1 MRLRGPAGTHRS
13 SRVNR
18 LIAVLVTIA
27 LVLGSFPCKSVVSLA
42 QESDSQAAQTQAQ
55 ASQAIDEGAAKED
68 DAQSGAVESDEAQ
81 TAPATQATQTAT
93 PTQNQTQT
101 GQSTSQEDP
110 EGSVG
115 QEDPEGSVG
124 QAQAGQAQAGQA
136 QPAITDKP
144 AITQITYENDDLVVT
159 ATETAAGVLPEGASL
174 VVRELTPSSDGVQEG
189 LKGSRKKAQDAQ
201 ADIDAY
207 VDAVSRVADQAQ
219 AAGKTVVS
227 ARAYDIQL
235 LDAQGNEIEPQGQVK
250 VSLTYKKKAELE
262 SAKPDSSN
270 VEVAH
275 VQDNGQVESVAAQID
290 SDAAGRIESADFHA
304 DSFSVY
310 VIFDTNQT
318 STTEPTNMGTYGWI
332 RFGGDVQKAD
342 SLPATPGF
350 DNAGW
355 MRYLKINI
363 YTLNR
368 GADPSNFNSYTYQ
381 KSFEHLATWSDSFT
395 VESSQLGGTVKMT
408 GFRKAGESAWQQYS
422 GLETSYAAN
431 QYYQAWSPLGFSGNE
446 NELNIYLDTSG
457 GGPAPQPSAGTRYIV
472 RYYHA
477 DGSYDQE
484 DGTLT
489 QGQSFSFAQG
499 NKDASGETYSGVSVT
514 AGTKAASVNAGA
526 GEGTISYDAGTRL
539 VKVNVYYKT
548 QVERKS
554 GGTVPEEYRYGKPQ
568 YDAEVQSG
576 TKVYDTSRDGLHT
589 DKTAAVHGNDGR
601 TFDLT
606 LESWNIDTNMANVG
620 MVFDASGSMVWTS
633 NTPEAITKTP
643 DEWRSLIGWYTPY
656 KVLSDDQVNAI
667 LDTAGTDNSKLNY
680 NDYKYYLYDVTSGI
694 NEYVPMGYSDGTV
707 YNGHIVMDGQQ
718 IAIAS
723 RVNTYNARGW
733 YYINSS
739 GYTQYTTQNLWT
751 AKEYEGIT
759 VPANTWSYTYSD
771 GWNQVDGSTVD
782 GNTGGHAN
790 FFYIDG
796 EGNLKVCYQHS
807 KTYEVSKVYQKADG
821 ASTKSEVL
829 QDSVAKF
836 ASTLNSLSPESQ
848 VSMVRFSRQDF
859 SSAELAL
866 LNWTNDTTK
875 MTAAMNQLYG
885 NTTTMGGAA
894 TANVDGMT
902 VYNYGITGSTHTYK
916 GIEAFRDDMTY
927 GTEWHQDSDGQWRQY
942 APKTTNSAASKYLII
957 FTDGKDNSK
966 KEQQSKDYATALK
979 NNGYTIITV
988 LMRSSGMPQSDVDGA
1003 TTFLRDNLASDNPKG
1018 GKYFYSV
1025 DSTNGA
1031 ELAQRFEEIARD
1043 IAKPL
1048 QGYTVTDYIDPRFDL
1063 LDPSGKVLT
1072 TLNEDGTFTEHP
1084 VKLSD
1089 GKTATLKYDSN
1100 KKMFYLE
1107 WTNQEIPTTTKGV
1120 TGADKVSVWSSTITV
1135 RAKDDFLGG
1144 NNILTNGNEAG
1155 QNRVY
1160 DPSNGNNPQ
1169 KDFPKTTANPKVL
1182 GLSLGNYEDTIF
1194 KGEDIDPGN
1203 LYDKIAATANN
1214 TANPGGKWY
1223 LDYLKRI
1230 GVKDNKDYVAQ
1241 LKSGETVKV
1250 DYYYLPEPGDATSY
1264 AGGSSHQNDK
1274 VGTLTYKWVA
1284 DNTGGNTNSPYQ
1296 TYTTT
1301 TINDVRYHLEVTYQP
1316 DAVNYGTNDQYTD
1329 NGTPRTLTLTGQS
1342 GTDKLIRDPVGT
1354 EQTTKVVS
1362 SKKEGIAVIHAVDGR
1377 IKVEKKVNKDKLL
1390 DFLSRLG
1397 SNDEVTFSLTLQR
1410 SYKDQT
1416 DTSNSRTIQ
1425 VKLAK
1430 ESTDAD
1436 TITYDKVKAKTPDA
1450 NGDVTIAS
1458 QWQTGLPIG
1467 DYTLAETIQGT
1478 GFGTP
1483 TYRAVAT
1490 NAITDDPSTTDYVEK
1505 SEFAAA
1511 FTQGDSSIV
1520 WHVGQV
1526 VDGVPNTC
1534 SYGNSDFSYDVVTDN
1549 VKQVDPKLAADPG
1562 KNYLNAQIGQ
1572 AAVTNHP
1579 LPNLDILK
1587 RAAEDHSHVLSN
1599 VEFKLYQSDVN
1610 WTEPN
1615 LVAMP
1620 MRTVTTDADGKAS
1633 FNFLP
1638 EGYYLIYETR
1648 AATGYQAP
1656 EEPWRVQVSNGQVAL
1671 VAAPSD
1677 SGYQSIT
1684 KEDDRYPIDN
1694 AKAQDLPSTGGPG
1707 TMLMYLA
1714 GIVLLCGY
1722 ALSLHRRRTGAK
1734 GGEA

>member
-1 MRLRGPAGTHRS
+1 M
-13 SRVNR
+13 
-18 LIAVLVTIA
+18 
-27 LVLGSFPCKSVVSLA
+27 
-42 QESDSQAAQTQAQ
+42 
-55 ASQAIDEGAAKED
+55 
-68 DAQSGAVESDEAQ
+68 
-81 TAPATQATQTAT
+81 
-93 PTQNQTQT
+93 
-101 GQSTSQEDP
+101 
-110 EGSVG
+110 
-115 QEDPEGSVG
+115 
-124 QAQAGQAQAGQA
+124 
-136 QPAITDKP
+136 
-144 AITQITYENDDLVVT
+144 
-159 ATETAAGVLPEGASL
+159 
-174 VVRELTPSSDGVQEG
+174 
-189 LKGSRKKAQDAQ
+189 
-201 ADIDAY
+201 
-207 VDAVSRVADQAQ
+207 
-219 AAGKTVVS
+219 
-227 ARAYDIQL
+227 
-235 LDAQGNEIEPQGQVK
+235 
-250 VSLTYKKKAELE
+250 
-262 SAKPDSSN
+262 
-270 VEVAH
+270 
-275 VQDNGQVESVAAQID
+275 
-290 SDAAGRIESADFHA
+290 
-304 DSFSVY
+304 
-310 VIFDTNQT
+310 
-318 STTEPTNMGTYGWI
+318 
-332 RFGGDVQKAD
+332 
-342 SLPATPGF
+342 
-350 DNAGW
+350 
-355 MRYLKINI
+355 
-363 YTLNR
+363 
-368 GADPSNFNSYTYQ
+368 
-381 KSFEHLATWSDSFT
+381 
-395 VESSQLGGTVKMT
+395 
-408 GFRKAGESAWQQYS
+408 
-422 GLETSYAAN
+422 
-431 QYYQAWSPLGFSGNE
+431 
-446 NELNIYLDTSG
+446 
-457 GGPAPQPSAGTRYIV
+457 
-472 RYYHA
+472 
-477 DGSYDQE
+477 
-484 DGTLT
+484 
-489 QGQSFSFAQG
+489 
-499 NKDASGETYSGVSVT
+499 T
-514 AGTKAASVNAGA
+514 AGTKAASVNAGT
-526 GEGTISYDAGTRL
+526 GTGTISYDAGTRL

-548 QVERKS
+548 RVERKS
-554 GGTVPEEYRYGKPQ
+554 GGTVPEKYQYGMPQ
-568 YDAEVQSG
+568 YDAKVQNG

-606 LESWNIDTNMANVG
+606 LESWNIGTNKANVG

-643 DEWRSLIGWYTPY
+643 DEWRSLIGRYTPY
-656 KVLSDDQVNAI
+656 TVLSDDQVNKI
-667 LDTAGTDNSKLNY
+667 LDKAGTDNSKLNY
-680 NDYKYYLYDVTSGI
+680 NDYKYYLYDVTPGI

-707 YNGHIVMDGQQ
+707 YNGHIVMDDQQ

-723 RVNTYNARGW
+723 RVNTNNARGW

-739 GYTQYTTQNLWT
+739 GYTEYTTQNLWT

-759 VPANTWSYTYSD
+759 GSYTYRD
-771 GWNQVDGSTVD
+771 GWRQVATVD
-782 GNTGGHAN
+782 GNTGHAN

-807 KTYEVSKVYQKADG
+807 KTYEVSKVYQKADD

-848 VSMVRFSRQDF
+848 VSMVRFSRGEF
-859 SSAELAL
+859 SSPELAL
-866 LNWTNDTTK
+866 LNWTNDTAK

-894 TANVDGMT
+894 TAEVDGMT
-902 VYNYGITGSTHTYK
+902 VHNYGITGSTYTYK

-927 GTEWHQDSDGQWRQY
+927 GDGWHQDSDGQWRQY
-942 APKTTNSAASKYLII
+942 VPKTTNGAASKYLII
-957 FTDGKDNSK
+957 FTDGKDNSR
-966 KEQQSKDYATALK
+966 KEQQSIDYATALK

-988 LMRSSGMPQSDVDGA
+988 LMRSSGMPDSDVNGA
-1003 TTFLRDNLASDNPKG
+1003 TTFLRDKLASDNPKG

-1084 VKLSD
+1084 VKMSD
-1089 GKTATLKYDSN
+1089 GKTATLKYDSD

-1155 QNRVY
+1155 QNRVF
-1160 DPSNGNNPQ
+1160 DPKHSDKPQ

-1182 GLSLGNYEDTIF
+1182 TLSLGNYEDTIF
-1194 KGEDIDPGN
+1194 KGEDINPGN
-1203 LYDKIAATANN
+1203 LYDTIAATANN
-1214 TANPGGKWY
+1214 KTDPAGMWY

-1230 GVKDNKDYVAQ
+1230 GAKNKTDYVAQ
-1241 LKSGETVKV
+1241 LKSGQEVTV

-1316 DAVNYGTNDQYTD
+1316 DPVKYGTNDRYDD

-1342 GTDKLIRDPVGT
+1342 GTDRLIRDPVG
-1354 EQTTKVVS
+1354 QVQAGKVS
-1362 SKKEGIAVIHAVDGR
+1362 AKGTAVIHAVDGR

-1390 DFLSRLG
+1390 DFLDRMG
-1397 SNDEVTFSLTLQR
+1397 SDDKVTFCLGLQR
-1410 SYKDQT
+1410 TYNNQT
-1416 DTSNSRTIQ
+1416 DNPSSRTIL

-1430 ESTDAD
+1430 QSTDAD
-1436 TITYDKVKAKTPDA
+1436 TITYAKVNAMTADA

-1483 TYRAVAT
+1483 AYQAV
-1490 NAITDDPSTTDYVEK
+1490 AITDDPSTRDYEEK

-1526 VDGVPNTC
+1526 VSGVPSTC
-1534 SYGNSDFSYDVVTDN
+1534 SYGNSDFTYEAVTDA
-1549 VKQVDPKLAADPG
+1549 VKQVDPTLAANGG

-1587 RAAEDHSHVLSN
+1587 RAAEDHDHVLSN
-1599 VEFKLYQSDVN
+1599 VEFKLYQSDAN

-1615 LVAMP
+1615 LVAIP
-1620 MRTVTTDADGKAS
+1620 MRTVTTDDAGKAS

-1656 EEPWRVQVSNGQVAL
+1656 EEPWHVRVSNGQVVL

-1677 SGYQSIT
+1677 LGYQSIT
-1684 KEDDRYPIDN
+1684 MEDGLYPIDN
-1694 AKAQDLPSTGGPG
+1694 VKAQDLPSTGGPG